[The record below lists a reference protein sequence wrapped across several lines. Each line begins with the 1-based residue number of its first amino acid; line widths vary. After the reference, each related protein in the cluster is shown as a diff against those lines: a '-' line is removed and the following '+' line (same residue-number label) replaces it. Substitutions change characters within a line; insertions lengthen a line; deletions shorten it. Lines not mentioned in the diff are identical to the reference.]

1 MGNIVENK
9 KILNNIKKNG
19 SENSF
24 FFYIQKVLLRYDT
37 FKKKKNISKE
47 KHRIK
52 ILNFQYKKL

>member
-37 FKKKKNISKE
+37 FKKKKNHLKG
-47 KHRIK
+47 KTQDKNIK
-52 ILNFQYKKL
+52 FSV